1 MKILYVRLE
10 NYIGIFNGRGDN
22 VLEIDLSH
30 TTTPIIVIK
39 GHNGS
44 GKSTLLKALNPMPDS
59 NDQFIPGAEAKKTLV
74 YQINTDIVRIEYL
87 YPVKKDGSRATTKAQ
102 VFKNNEPLNLTN
114 NVSDAKEIIY
124 TLFKL
129 DSSFLALSQLTSTD
143 RGLADKR
150 PSERKIFVNSSIS
163 GIEEYNNMYKVI
175 NKKFSMYKS
184 LINSV
189 VSKINKIGNK
199 QELDISFNRVN
210 RMLEEIIKE
219 RDTALASVAK
229 IQAKLDENNAKEL
242 VDKYNSLESEIYE
255 KNVKVKQLLSE
266 LKDINPD
273 LVTHNMIE
281 LRKIEKSKAI
291 ELATLNEEIKNTQ
304 ALKDSL
310 SKEMNELNSN
320 IQKKIAERNTYIST
334 EISTAEM
341 NAYDDAVKE
350 LNIIHQDIH
359 TAGLNISDKTEIQ
372 NLNELFTFI
381 IDKLQ
386 FITDGLNSIDYEM
399 GFDFILK
406 NKHNEETWR
415 IAQDLRNEINSLTM
429 QVNETNLQM
438 SLLESLV
445 EKSEK
450 LKLRPASCKDNTCIF
465 IKDAFE
471 AAKQKPNDELIKLQQ
486 KNEKTSNILKE
497 KQKQLEVIND
507 CIELKNRFDVIYN
520 KICSY
525 EFLLNKV
532 DLHDLTSIDFLVSI
546 ARTGNY
552 KMIKETR
559 DKINVLYNL
568 LELKENYEK
577 TVDLYK
583 DAIDEYN
590 KNKSIIDSINMD
602 IDSSKEKLQDV
613 SKEYSLK
620 SSKVSELETTISEL
634 EPMVNKLSTYIEIKL
649 PELEMIM
656 NQIQGLRNNKESLRQ
671 RVMQVEEINKDLES
685 SSNIVDQI
693 NARYNDIL
701 KQRDILSYNKIMIEK
716 YLEELADYKSKYEKL
731 ETIRYYVSPTTGIQT
746 VFMGAYMNNIIL
758 KANELLS
765 LIFNGQFVIQ
775 PFVINESE
783 FRIPC
788 LGSGIL
794 NDDISSMSTSQIC
807 MISMIISFAML
818 ANADTDY
825 NILKLDEI
833 DGGLDPDNRSQFIS
847 LLNSLIQIVDCE
859 QCFLIS
865 HNMEYSD
872 KVNVIDMS
880 ARPVRVI

>member
-1 MKILYVRLE
+1 
-10 NYIGIFNGRGDN
+10 
-22 VLEIDLSH
+22 
-30 TTTPIIVIK
+30 
-39 GHNGS
+39 
-44 GKSTLLKALNPMPDS
+44 
-59 NDQFIPGAEAKKTLV
+59 
-74 YQINTDIVRIEYL
+74 
-87 YPVKKDGSRATTKAQ
+87 
-102 VFKNNEPLNLTN
+102 
-114 NVSDAKEIIY
+114 
-124 TLFKL
+124 
-129 DSSFLALSQLTSTD
+129 
-143 RGLADKR
+143 
-150 PSERKIFVNSSIS
+150 
-163 GIEEYNNMYKVI
+163 
-175 NKKFSMYKS
+175 
-184 LINSV
+184 
-189 VSKINKIGNK
+189 
-199 QELDISFNRVN
+199 
-210 RMLEEIIKE
+210 
-219 RDTALASVAK
+219 
-229 IQAKLDENNAKEL
+229 
-242 VDKYNSLESEIYE
+242 
-255 KNVKVKQLLSE
+255 
-266 LKDINPD
+266 
-273 LVTHNMIE
+273 
-281 LRKIEKSKAI
+281 
-291 ELATLNEEIKNTQ
+291 
-304 ALKDSL
+304 
-310 SKEMNELNSN
+310 
-320 IQKKIAERNTYIST
+320 
-334 EISTAEM
+334 
-341 NAYDDAVKE
+341 
-350 LNIIHQDIH
+350 
-359 TAGLNISDKTEIQ
+359 
-372 NLNELFTFI
+372 
-381 IDKLQ
+381 
-386 FITDGLNSIDYEM
+386 M

>member
-1 MKILYVRLE
+1 MKILYVKLE

-74 YQINTDIVRIEYL
+74 YQINTGIVRIEYF
-87 YPVKKDGSRATTKAQ
+87 YPIKKDGSRATTKAQ

-163 GIEEYNNMYKVI
+163 GIEEYNNMYKTI

-255 KNVKVKQLLSE
+255 KNVKVKHLLDE
-266 LKDINPD
+266 LKDIDPD
-273 LVTHNMIE
+273 LVTHNMNE

-350 LNIIHQDIH
+350 LNVIHQDIH
-359 TAGLNISDKTEIQ
+359 TAGLNISDKTEIK

-386 FITDGLNSIDYEM
+386 FITDGLNSIDYEI

-438 SLLESLV
+438 SLLESLA

-486 KNEKTSNILKE
+486 KNEKTSSTLKE
-497 KQKQLEVIND
+497 KQKHLEVINE
-507 CIELKNRFDVIYN
+507 CVELKNRFDVIYN

-620 SSKVSELETTISEL
+620 SSKVTELETTISKL

-649 PELEMIM
+649 PELEMVM
-656 NQIQGLRNNKESLRQ
+656 NQIQELKNSKESLRQ

>member
-255 KNVKVKQLLSE
+255 KNVKVKQLLAE

-281 LRKIEKSKAI
+281 LRKIEKTKAI

-486 KNEKTSNILKE
+486 KNEKTSSILKE

-532 DLHDLTSIDFLVSI
+532 DLHDLTSIDFLVSV

-583 DAIDEYN
+583 DAINEYN

-602 IDSSKEKLQDV
+602 IDSSKEKLQNV

-620 SSKVSELETTISEL
+620 SSKVNELETTISEL

-649 PELEMIM
+649 PALEMIM
-656 NQIQGLRNNKESLRQ
+656 NQIQELRNNKESLRQ

-716 YLEELADYKSKYEKL
+716 YLEELAEYKSKYEKL

>member
-255 KNVKVKQLLSE
+255 KNVKVKQLLAE

-273 LVTHNMIE
+273 LVTHNMNE

-304 ALKDSL
+304 ALKNSL

-334 EISTAEM
+334 EISTEEM
-341 NAYDDAVKE
+341 TAYDDAVKE

-386 FITDGLNSIDYEM
+386 FITDGLNSIDYEI

-471 AAKQKPNDELIKLQQ
+471 ASKQKPNDELIKLQQ
-486 KNEKTSNILKE
+486 KNEKTSSILKE

-507 CIELKNRFDVIYN
+507 CIELKNRFDAIYN

-620 SSKVSELETTISEL
+620 SSKVTELETTISKL

-656 NQIQGLRNNKESLRQ
+656 NQIQELRNNKESLRQ

>member
-1 MKILYVRLE
+1 MKILYVKLE

-74 YQINTDIVRIEYL
+74 YQINTDIVRIEYF
-87 YPVKKDGSRATTKAQ
+87 YPIKKDGSRATTKAQ

-163 GIEEYNNMYKVI
+163 GIEEYNNMYKTI

-255 KNVKVKQLLSE
+255 KNVKVKQLLAE

-273 LVTHNMIE
+273 LVTHNMNE
-281 LRKIEKSKAI
+281 LRKIEKTKAI

-602 IDSSKEKLQDV
+602 IDSSKEKLQEV

-656 NQIQGLRNNKESLRQ
+656 NQIQELKNNKESLRQ

-818 ANADTDY
+818 ANANTDY

>member
-1 MKILYVRLE
+1 MKILYVKLE

-255 KNVKVKQLLSE
+255 KNVKVKQLLAE

-281 LRKIEKSKAI
+281 LRKIEKTKAI

-334 EISTAEM
+334 EISTEEM

-359 TAGLNISDKTEIQ
+359 IAGLNISDKTEIQ

-486 KNEKTSNILKE
+486 KNEKTSSILKE

-602 IDSSKEKLQDV
+602 IDSSKEKLQEV

-620 SSKVSELETTISEL
+620 SSKVNELETTISEL

-649 PELEMIM
+649 PELEMVM
-656 NQIQGLRNNKESLRQ
+656 NQIRELRNNKESLRQ

-685 SSNIVDQI
+685 SSNIVEQI

>member
-1 MKILYVRLE
+1 MKILYVKLE

-219 RDTALASVAK
+219 RDIALASVAK

-255 KNVKVKQLLSE
+255 KNVKVKQLLAE

-281 LRKIEKSKAI
+281 LRKIEKTKAI

-334 EISTAEM
+334 EISTEEM

-486 KNEKTSNILKE
+486 KNEKTSNTLKE

-620 SSKVSELETTISEL
+620 SSKVSELETTISKL

-649 PELEMIM
+649 PELEMVM
-656 NQIQGLRNNKESLRQ
+656 NQIQELRNNKESLRQ

>member
-255 KNVKVKQLLSE
+255 KNVKVKQLLAE

-281 LRKIEKSKAI
+281 LRKIEKTKAI

-334 EISTAEM
+334 EISTEEM

-602 IDSSKEKLQDV
+602 IDSSKEKLQEV

-620 SSKVSELETTISEL
+620 SSKVTELETTISEL

-656 NQIQGLRNNKESLRQ
+656 NQIQELRNNKESLRQ

-833 DGGLDPDNRSQFIS
+833 DGGLDSDNRSQFIS

>member
-1 MKILYVRLE
+1 MKILYVKLE

-74 YQINTDIVRIEYL
+74 YQINTDIVRIEYF
-87 YPVKKDGSRATTKAQ
+87 YPIKKDGSRATTKAQ

-163 GIEEYNNMYKVI
+163 GIEEYNNMYKTI

-255 KNVKVKQLLSE
+255 KNVKVKQLLAE

-273 LVTHNMIE
+273 LVTHNMNE
-281 LRKIEKSKAI
+281 LRKIEKTKAI

-350 LNIIHQDIH
+350 LNIIHKDIH

-415 IAQDLRNEINSLTM
+415 IAQDLRNGINSLTM

-602 IDSSKEKLQDV
+602 IDSSKEKLQEV

-656 NQIQGLRNNKESLRQ
+656 NQIQELKNNKESLRQ

-818 ANADTDY
+818 ANANTDY

>member
-1 MKILYVRLE
+1 MKILYVKLE

-229 IQAKLDENNAKEL
+229 IQTKLDENNAKEL

-255 KNVKVKQLLSE
+255 KNVKVKQLLAE

-281 LRKIEKSKAI
+281 LRKIEKTKAI
-291 ELATLNEEIKNTQ
+291 ELATLNEELKNTQ
-304 ALKDSL
+304 ALKNSL

-334 EISTAEM
+334 EISTEEM

-465 IKDAFE
+465 IKDAYD

-590 KNKSIIDSINMD
+590 KNKSIIESINMD

-620 SSKVSELETTISEL
+620 SSKVNELETTIGKL

-656 NQIQGLRNNKESLRQ
+656 NQIQELRNNKESLRQ

>member
-255 KNVKVKQLLSE
+255 KNVKVKQLLAE

-334 EISTAEM
+334 EISTEEM

>member
-1 MKILYVRLE
+1 MKILYVKLE

-59 NDQFIPGAEAKKTLV
+59 NDQFIPGAESKKTLV

-87 YPVKKDGSRATTKAQ
+87 YPIKKDGSRATTKAQ

-163 GIEEYNNMYKVI
+163 GIEEYNNMYKTI

-255 KNVKVKQLLSE
+255 KNVKVKQLLAE

-273 LVTHNMIE
+273 LVTHNMNE
-281 LRKIEKSKAI
+281 LRKIEKTKAI

-350 LNIIHQDIH
+350 LNIIQQDIH

-386 FITDGLNSIDYEM
+386 FITDGLNSIDYEI

-486 KNEKTSNILKE
+486 KNENTSSILKE

-620 SSKVSELETTISEL
+620 SSKVTELETSINEL

-656 NQIQGLRNNKESLRQ
+656 NQIQELRNNKESLRQ

-693 NARYNDIL
+693 NTRYNDIL

-746 VFMGAYMNNIIL
+746 VFMGAYMNNIL

>member
-1 MKILYVRLE
+1 MKILYVKLE

-255 KNVKVKQLLSE
+255 KNVKVKQLLAE

-281 LRKIEKSKAI
+281 LRKIEKTKAI

-304 ALKDSL
+304 SLKDSL

-334 EISTAEM
+334 EISTEEM

-438 SLLESLV
+438 SVLESLV

-465 IKDAFE
+465 IKDAFD

-532 DLHDLTSIDFLVSI
+532 DLHDLTSIDFLVSV

-568 LELKENYEK
+568 LELKESYEK

-620 SSKVSELETTISEL
+620 SSKVNELETTIRKL
-634 EPMVNKLSTYIEIKL
+634 EPMVNKLSTYIEINL

-656 NQIQGLRNNKESLRQ
+656 NQIQELRNNKESLRQ

>member
-1 MKILYVRLE
+1 MKILYVKLE

-255 KNVKVKQLLSE
+255 KNVKVKQLLAE

-281 LRKIEKSKAI
+281 LRKIEKTKAI

-310 SKEMNELNSN
+310 YKEMNELNSN

-334 EISTAEM
+334 EISTEEM

-532 DLHDLTSIDFLVSI
+532 DLHDLTSIDFLVSV

-568 LELKENYEK
+568 LELKESYEK

-620 SSKVSELETTISEL
+620 SSKVNELETTISKL

-656 NQIQGLRNNKESLRQ
+656 NQIQELRNNKESLRQ

>member
-1 MKILYVRLE
+1 MKILYVKLE

-255 KNVKVKQLLSE
+255 KNVKVKQLSDE

-334 EISTAEM
+334 EISTEEM

-486 KNEKTSNILKE
+486 KNEKTSNTLKE

-620 SSKVSELETTISEL
+620 SSKVSELETTISKL

-656 NQIQGLRNNKESLRQ
+656 NQIQELRNNKESLRQ

>member
-1 MKILYVRLE
+1 MKILYVKLE

-255 KNVKVKQLLSE
+255 KNVKVKQLLAE

-281 LRKIEKSKAI
+281 LRKIEKTKAI

-304 ALKDSL
+304 SLKDSL

-334 EISTAEM
+334 EISTEEM

-602 IDSSKEKLQDV
+602 VDSSKEKLQEV

-620 SSKVSELETTISEL
+620 SSKVNELETTISKL

-656 NQIQGLRNNKESLRQ
+656 NQIQELRNNKESLRQ

-716 YLEELADYKSKYEKL
+716 YLEELAEYKSKYEKL

>member
-1 MKILYVRLE
+1 MKILYVKLE

-59 NDQFIPGAEAKKTLV
+59 NDQFIPGTEAKKTLV

-255 KNVKVKQLLSE
+255 KNVKVKQLLAE

-304 ALKDSL
+304 ALKESL

-334 EISTAEM
+334 EISTEEM

-399 GFDFILK
+399 GFEFILK

-486 KNEKTSNILKE
+486 KNEKTSSILKE

-620 SSKVSELETTISEL
+620 SSKVTELETTISEL

-656 NQIQGLRNNKESLRQ
+656 NQIQELRNNKESLRQ

-872 KVNVIDMS
+872 KVNIIDMS

>member
-44 GKSTLLKALNPMPDS
+44 GKSTLLKALNPIPDS

-129 DSSFLALSQLTSTD
+129 DSSFLSLSQLTSTD

-255 KNVKVKQLLSE
+255 KNVKVKQLLAE

-281 LRKIEKSKAI
+281 LRKIEKTKAI

-310 SKEMNELNSN
+310 SKEMNELNLN

-334 EISTAEM
+334 EISTEEM
-341 NAYDDAVKE
+341 TAYDDAVKE

-386 FITDGLNSIDYEM
+386 FITDGLNSIDYEI

-415 IAQDLRNEINSLTM
+415 TAQDLRNEINSLTM

-620 SSKVSELETTISEL
+620 SSKVNELETTISKL

-656 NQIQGLRNNKESLRQ
+656 NQIQELRNNKESLRQ

-716 YLEELADYKSKYEKL
+716 YLEELAEYKSKYEKL

>member
-1 MKILYVRLE
+1 MKILYVKLE

-255 KNVKVKQLLSE
+255 KNVKVKQLLAE

-304 ALKDSL
+304 ALKESL

-334 EISTAEM
+334 EISTEEM

-486 KNEKTSNILKE
+486 KNEKTSSILKE

-613 SKEYSLK
+613 SKKYSLK
-620 SSKVSELETTISEL
+620 SSKVNELETTISEL

-656 NQIQGLRNNKESLRQ
+656 NQIQELRNNKESLRQ

>member
-1 MKILYVRLE
+1 M
-10 NYIGIFNGRGDN
+10 
-22 VLEIDLSH
+22 
-30 TTTPIIVIK
+30 
-39 GHNGS
+39 
-44 GKSTLLKALNPMPDS
+44 
-59 NDQFIPGAEAKKTLV
+59 
-74 YQINTDIVRIEYL
+74 
-87 YPVKKDGSRATTKAQ
+87 
-102 VFKNNEPLNLTN
+102 
-114 NVSDAKEIIY
+114 
-124 TLFKL
+124 
-129 DSSFLALSQLTSTD
+129 
-143 RGLADKR
+143 
-150 PSERKIFVNSSIS
+150 
-163 GIEEYNNMYKVI
+163 
-175 NKKFSMYKS
+175 
-184 LINSV
+184 

-291 ELATLNEEIKNTQ
+291 ELATLNEEIKNAQ

-334 EISTAEM
+334 EISTEEM

-386 FITDGLNSIDYEM
+386 FITDGLNSIDYEI

-486 KNEKTSNILKE
+486 KNEKTSNTLKE

-583 DAIDEYN
+583 DTIDEYN

-620 SSKVSELETTISEL
+620 SSKVTELETTISKL

-656 NQIQGLRNNKESLRQ
+656 NQIQELRNNKESLRQ

>member
-1 MKILYVRLE
+1 MKILYVKLE

-255 KNVKVKQLLSE
+255 KNVKVKQLLAE

-486 KNEKTSNILKE
+486 KNEKTSNTLKE

-620 SSKVSELETTISEL
+620 SSKVTELETTISEL

-649 PELEMIM
+649 PELEMVM
-656 NQIQGLRNNKESLRQ
+656 NQIQELKNNKESLRQ

>member
-1 MKILYVRLE
+1 MKILYVKLE

-255 KNVKVKQLLSE
+255 KNVKVKQLLAE

-281 LRKIEKSKAI
+281 LRKIEKTKAI
-291 ELATLNEEIKNTQ
+291 ELATLKEEIKNTQ

-486 KNEKTSNILKE
+486 KNEKTSSILKE

-602 IDSSKEKLQDV
+602 IDSSKEKLQEV

-620 SSKVSELETTISEL
+620 SSKVTELETTISEL

-656 NQIQGLRNNKESLRQ
+656 NQIQELRNNKESLRQ

-685 SSNIVDQI
+685 SSNIVEQI

>member
-255 KNVKVKQLLSE
+255 KNVKVKQLLAE

-281 LRKIEKSKAI
+281 LRKIEKTKAI

-486 KNEKTSNILKE
+486 KNEKTSSILKE

-559 DKINVLYNL
+559 DKINILYNL

-583 DAIDEYN
+583 DAINEYN

-602 IDSSKEKLQDV
+602 IDSSKEKLQNV

-620 SSKVSELETTISEL
+620 SSKVNELETTISKL

-656 NQIQGLRNNKESLRQ
+656 NQIQELRSNKESLRQ

-716 YLEELADYKSKYEKL
+716 YLEELAEYKSKYEKL

>member
-1 MKILYVRLE
+1 MKILYVKLE

-87 YPVKKDGSRATTKAQ
+87 YPIKKDGSRATTKAQ

-163 GIEEYNNMYKVI
+163 GIEEYNNMYKTI

-242 VDKYNSLESEIYE
+242 VNKYNSLESEIYE
-255 KNVKVKQLLSE
+255 KNVKVKHLLAE

-273 LVTHNMIE
+273 LVTHNMNE
-281 LRKIEKSKAI
+281 LRKIEKTKAI

-320 IQKKIAERNTYIST
+320 IQKKIAERNTYISA

-350 LNIIHQDIH
+350 LNIINQDIH

-386 FITDGLNSIDYEM
+386 FITDGLNSIDYEI

-429 QVNETNLQM
+429 QINETNLQM

-507 CIELKNRFDVIYN
+507 CIKLKNRFDVIYN

-620 SSKVSELETTISEL
+620 SSKVTELETTISKL

-649 PELEMIM
+649 PELEMVM
-656 NQIQGLRNNKESLRQ
+656 NQIQELKNNKESLRQ

>member
-44 GKSTLLKALNPMPDS
+44 GKSTLLKALNPIPDS

-255 KNVKVKQLLSE
+255 KNVKVKQLLAE

-281 LRKIEKSKAI
+281 LRKIEKTKAI

-334 EISTAEM
+334 EISTEEM
-341 NAYDDAVKE
+341 TAYDDAVKE

-471 AAKQKPNDELIKLQQ
+471 ASKQKPNDELIKLQQ
-486 KNEKTSNILKE
+486 KNEKTSSILKE

-507 CIELKNRFDVIYN
+507 CIELKNRFDAIYN

-620 SSKVSELETTISEL
+620 SSKVTELETTISKL

-656 NQIQGLRNNKESLRQ
+656 NQIQELRNNKESLRQ

>member
-1 MKILYVRLE
+1 MKILYVKLE

-163 GIEEYNNMYKVI
+163 GIEEYNNMYKTI

-255 KNVKVKQLLSE
+255 KNVKVKQLLAE

-273 LVTHNMIE
+273 LVTHNMNE
-281 LRKIEKSKAI
+281 LRKIEKTKAI

-406 NKHNEETWR
+406 NKRNEETWR

-620 SSKVSELETTISEL
+620 SSKANELETTISKL
-634 EPMVNKLSTYIEIKL
+634 EPIVNKLSTYIEIKL

-656 NQIQGLRNNKESLRQ
+656 NKIQELKNNKESLRQ

>member
-255 KNVKVKQLLSE
+255 KNVKVKQLLAE

-304 ALKDSL
+304 TLKDSL

-620 SSKVSELETTISEL
+620 SSKVAELETTISEL

-656 NQIQGLRNNKESLRQ
+656 NQIQELRNNKESLRQ

-716 YLEELADYKSKYEKL
+716 YLEELAEYKSKYEKL

>member
-1 MKILYVRLE
+1 MKILYVKLE

-44 GKSTLLKALNPMPDS
+44 GKSTLLKALNPMPDP

-255 KNVKVKQLLSE
+255 KNVKVKQLLAE

-281 LRKIEKSKAI
+281 LRKIEKTKAI

-334 EISTAEM
+334 EISTEEM

-620 SSKVSELETTISEL
+620 SSKVNELETTISKL

-656 NQIQGLRNNKESLRQ
+656 NQIQELRNNKESLRQ

>member
-255 KNVKVKQLLSE
+255 KNVKVKQLLAE

-281 LRKIEKSKAI
+281 LRKIEKTKAI

-532 DLHDLTSIDFLVSI
+532 DLHDLTSIDFLVSV

-602 IDSSKEKLQDV
+602 IDSSKEKLQDI

-620 SSKVSELETTISEL
+620 SSKVNELETTISKL

-656 NQIQGLRNNKESLRQ
+656 NQIRELRNNKESLRQ

>member
-229 IQAKLDENNAKEL
+229 IQAKSDENNAKEL

-334 EISTAEM
+334 EISTEEM

-497 KQKQLEVIND
+497 KQKQLEVINN

-620 SSKVSELETTISEL
+620 SSKVSELETTISKL

-656 NQIQGLRNNKESLRQ
+656 NQIQELKNSKESLRQ

>member
-1 MKILYVRLE
+1 MKILYVKLE

-74 YQINTDIVRIEYL
+74 YRINADIVRIEYF
-87 YPVKKDGSRATTKAQ
+87 YPIKKDGSRATTKAQ

-255 KNVKVKQLLSE
+255 KNVKVKHLLAE

-273 LVTHNMIE
+273 LVAHNMNE
-281 LRKIEKSKAI
+281 LRKIEKTKAI

-334 EISTAEM
+334 EISTEEM

-471 AAKQKPNDELIKLQQ
+471 AAKQKPNDGLIRLQQ

-497 KQKQLEVIND
+497 KQKQLEAIND

-602 IDSSKEKLQDV
+602 IDSSKEKLQEV

-620 SSKVSELETTISEL
+620 SSKVTELETTISEL

>member
-255 KNVKVKQLLSE
+255 KNVKVKHLLAE

-281 LRKIEKSKAI
+281 LRKIEKTKAI

-334 EISTAEM
+334 EISTEEM

-486 KNEKTSNILKE
+486 KNEKTSSILKE

-507 CIELKNRFDVIYN
+507 CIEWKNRFDVIYN

-620 SSKVSELETTISEL
+620 SSKVTELETTISEL

-656 NQIQGLRNNKESLRQ
+656 NQIQELRNNKESLRQ

>member
-255 KNVKVKQLLSE
+255 KNVKVKQLLAE

-334 EISTAEM
+334 EISTEEM

-415 IAQDLRNEINSLTM
+415 ISQDLRNEINSLTM

-486 KNEKTSNILKE
+486 KNEKTSNTLKE

-620 SSKVSELETTISEL
+620 SSKVTELETTISEL

-656 NQIQGLRNNKESLRQ
+656 NQIQELRNNKESLRQ

-716 YLEELADYKSKYEKL
+716 YLEELAEYKSKYEKL

>member
-87 YPVKKDGSRATTKAQ
+87 YPVKRDGSRATTKAQ

-255 KNVKVKQLLSE
+255 KNVKVKQLLAE

-281 LRKIEKSKAI
+281 LRKIEKTKAI

-334 EISTAEM
+334 EISTEEM

-620 SSKVSELETTISEL
+620 SSKVTELETTISKL

-649 PELEMIM
+649 PELEMVM
-656 NQIQGLRNNKESLRQ
+656 NQIQELRNNKESLRQ

>member
-1 MKILYVRLE
+1 MKILYVKLE

-255 KNVKVKQLLSE
+255 KNVKVKQLLAE

-334 EISTAEM
+334 EISTEEM

-620 SSKVSELETTISEL
+620 SSKVTELETTISEL

>member
-255 KNVKVKQLLSE
+255 KNVKVKQLLAE

-334 EISTAEM
+334 EISTEEM

-359 TAGLNISDKTEIQ
+359 TAGLNISDKIEIQ

-620 SSKVSELETTISEL
+620 SSKVTELETTISEL

-649 PELEMIM
+649 PELEMVM

>member
-255 KNVKVKQLLSE
+255 KNVKVKQLLAE

-304 ALKDSL
+304 SLKDSL

-320 IQKKIAERNTYIST
+320 IQKKIAEKNTYIST
-334 EISTAEM
+334 EISTEEM

-359 TAGLNISDKTEIQ
+359 TAGLNISDKTEIK

-399 GFDFILK
+399 GFNFILK

-450 LKLRPASCKDNTCIF
+450 LKLRPASCKDNTCVF

-552 KMIKETR
+552 KTIKETR

-620 SSKVSELETTISEL
+620 SSKVNELETTISEL

-656 NQIQGLRNNKESLRQ
+656 NQIQELRNNKESLRQ

>member
-1 MKILYVRLE
+1 MKILYVKLE

-129 DSSFLALSQLTSTD
+129 DSSFLSLSQLTSTD

-255 KNVKVKQLLSE
+255 KNVKVKQLLAE

-281 LRKIEKSKAI
+281 LRKIEKTKAI

-334 EISTAEM
+334 EISTEEM
-341 NAYDDAVKE
+341 TAYDDAVKE

-386 FITDGLNSIDYEM
+386 FITDGLNSIDYEI

-486 KNEKTSNILKE
+486 KNEKTSNTLKE

-620 SSKVSELETTISEL
+620 SSKVNELETTISKL

-656 NQIQGLRNNKESLRQ
+656 NQIQELRNNKESLRQ

-716 YLEELADYKSKYEKL
+716 YLEELAEYKSKYEKL